1 MSKFKKGDKVITIKN
16 TPLRPE
22 GWIGYITSGDG
33 SFGYRAH
40 ENYGSEEYFLF
51 EEHELGL
58 LSPSVHIPNSVK
70 DDITPQEIDGI
81 HTSALDKQVSGNH
94 YKDCGIQPIEY
105 IHANGLNYFE
115 GNAVKYIT
123 RHRKKNGKADLL
135 KAIHYLE
142 LMIEL
147 EYPK

>member
-1 MSKFKKGDKVITIKN
+1 MSKFKRGDKVITIKD
-16 TPLRPE
+16 TPLKPE
-22 GWIGYITSGDG
+22 GWIGYIFDDKSA
-33 SFGYRAH
+33 FGYHVDDVSTGNR
-40 ENYGSEEYFLF
+40 YSF

-58 LSPSVHIPNSVK
+58 LK
-70 DDITPQEIDGI
+70 RDDITPNDFKGI
-81 HTSALDKQVSGNH
+81 KDISALDKQVSGNH

-123 RHRKKNGKADLL
+123 RHRKKNGKADIE